1 MSLEAIAAVERAE
14 ADAQRIKAEAVAEA
28 KRVLAG
34 AEAAGCEAVEAAR
47 RKAGEELKEMSV
59 RAEEKAADEVAVL
72 RQETE
77 ARKGALRA
85 GAESRMNNA
94 AGKIVERIVNG

>member
-14 ADAQRIKAEAVAEA
+14 TDAQRIKAEAVAEA
-28 KRVLAG
+28 KRILAG

-59 RAEEKAADEVAVL
+59 RAEEKAAAEVAEL
-72 RQETE
+72 RKETE
-77 ARKGALRA
+77 AKKGALRA
-85 GAESRMNNA
+85 GAESRLGEA